1 MEQTMTPRQRVLGL
15 LVGEEVDRVACYSGM
30 GNVTVAGLEQYGFRF
45 SEVHGDAKKLALT
58 AATSHQLFG
67 FECAVVPY
75 DLCVE
80 AEALGCVMNP
90 YTEVEHLL
98 YPTIKE
104 KIICTED
111 DMLSLKIPD
120 DIEKRGRIP
129 VVCEA
134 IGLLKQD
141 IGDRVPIGTYILGP
155 FTLAGQIMDLNDLLK
170 LVFKKPDLVNQML
183 DRLADMLVR
192 LTAVY
197 RAAGADYICVRE
209 MGAPTDVL
217 SPRAFRQVVFPH
229 LKKIFDNIDY
239 PKILHICGSTNS
251 VVSIMNECGA
261 DAISVEPKNDL
272 LKTREEIGWE
282 PLVFGK
288 VDAYN
293 TLVNGTPEQVEEEV
307 IKCLNEG
314 VDAIWPGC
322 DIWPTAPLANLQA
335 MVKAVEKYGASHW
348 ARRNRRAQEG

>member
-1 MEQTMTPRQRVLGL
+1 MEQALTPRQRVLGL
-15 LVGEEVDRVACYSGM
+15 LRGEEVDRVACYSGM
-30 GNVTVAGLEQYGFRF
+30 GNVTVAGLEEYGYRF
-45 SEVHGDAKKLALT
+45 PEVHGDPEKMART
-58 AATSHQLFG
+58 AATSYRLFG

-90 YTEVEHLL
+90 YEEVEHLL

-104 KIICTED
+104 KVIHTEE
-111 DMLSLKIPD
+111 DMATLSIPED
-120 DIEKRGRIP
+120 LERRARIP

-134 IGLLKQD
+134 IRLLKED
-141 IGDRVPIGTYILGP
+141 IGDQVPVGSYILGP
-155 FTLAGQIMDLNDLLK
+155 FTLAGQLMDLNDLFK

-183 DRLADMLVR
+183 DRLADMVIEL
-192 LTAVY
+192 AAIY
-197 RAAGADYICVRE
+197 RRAGADYICIRE
-209 MGAPTDVL
+209 MGATTDVL
-217 SPRAFRQVVFPH
+217 SPRSFRQVIYPH

-239 PKILHICGSTNS
+239 EKILHICGSTNS
-251 VVSIMNECGA
+251 VVGIMNECGA
-261 DAISVEPKNDL
+261 HAISVEPKNDL
-272 LKTREEIGWE
+272 VRTRQEIGWE

-293 TLVNGTPEQVEEEV
+293 TLVNGTPEKVEEEV

-314 VDAIWPGC
+314 VDALWPGC
-322 DIWPTAPLANLQA
+322 DIWPTAPLANLRA

-348 ARRNRRAQEG
+348 ARRNRRQEG